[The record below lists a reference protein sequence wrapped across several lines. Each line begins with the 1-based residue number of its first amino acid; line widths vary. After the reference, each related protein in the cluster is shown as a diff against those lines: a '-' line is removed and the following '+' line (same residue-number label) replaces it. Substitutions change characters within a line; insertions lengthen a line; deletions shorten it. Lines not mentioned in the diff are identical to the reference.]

1 MTINVNRRCVLL
13 LNAGYVPLH
22 AISLRTAVGLLMK
35 GVAEGVDGVAA
46 RLRTPSTIYTVPS
59 VIRLKHFVN
68 VPHRTIQCNKRNVM
82 RRDQFT
88 CIFCGVKVGDKRGGK
103 VLERPNFTV
112 DHLTPLSKGGKNTW
126 SNMAC
131 ACHPCNHRK
140 GARTPHEAGLKL
152 RWEPKRPRTSYLVL
166 GGDIPREWKIYINF

>member
-1 MTINVNRRCVLL
+1 MTINVDARKCLL
-13 LNAGYVPLH
+13 LNASYEPIQ
-22 AISLRTAVGLLMK
+22 AISLRTAAGLLMK
-35 GVAEGVDGVAA
+35 GVAIAVVGVAA
-46 RLRTPSTIYTVPS
+46 NLRTPSTIYPIPS
-59 VIRLKHFVN
+59 VLRLKRYVN

-88 CIFCGVKVGDKRGGK
+88 CIFCGLKVGDKKDGK
-103 VLERPNFTV
+103 ALERSNFTI
-112 DHLTPLSKGGKNTW
+112 DHLIPLSKGGKNTW

-166 GGDIPREWKIYINF
+166 GGDIPREWKIYINI